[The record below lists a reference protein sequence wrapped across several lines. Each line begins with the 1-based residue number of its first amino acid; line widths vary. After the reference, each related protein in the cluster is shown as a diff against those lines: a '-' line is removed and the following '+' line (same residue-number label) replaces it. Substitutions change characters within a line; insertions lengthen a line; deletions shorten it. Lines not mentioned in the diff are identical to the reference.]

1 MCCPFHFICRS
12 ISSYVHTLI
21 LFVAFS
27 TLHVLSTQYYTFL
40 LEEYQ
45 ISFALPVRGA
55 KFTMT
60 DMKHQLAELTV
71 SLFSP
76 SVNSADNV
84 DIAAKQ
90 ILRIYSAILEL
101 KILSDKL
108 AAIDHPRY
116 DEETK
121 QWNSFW
127 RGRSSLDQMFCI
139 QGLMDLDSTE
149 GKLSW
154 KRVQLLSHDIRY
166 QVASL
171 KVR

>member
-1 MCCPFHFICRS
+1 
-12 ISSYVHTLI
+12 
-21 LFVAFS
+21 
-27 TLHVLSTQYYTFL
+27 
-40 LEEYQ
+40 
-45 ISFALPVRGA
+45 
-55 KFTMT
+55 MT

-84 DIAAKQ
+84 NIAAKQ

-101 KILSDKL
+101 KILSDEL

-127 RGRSSLDQMFCI
+127 RGRSSLDQMFRI
-139 QGLMDLDSTE
+139 QGPMDPDSTE